1 MAGVEE
7 EGEGLQREAGLTAG
21 EGEQARDVWRG
32 GERNVGEDGEGA
44 EKIWGGS
51 KGVGSGVDVCG
62 ESGVGMCRRERVEGV
77 GGKHREKR
85 ELAQEECGESGVY
98 GEEGVCGEGTER
110 EGARGRNWDRE
121 GVRGEEIEEEVGGV
135 RGSETEEEVGGVRGS
150 ETEEEVGGIRGEDT
164 EEEVGGVRGEETEE
178 EVGGVRGEETEE
190 GESGRGEGRA
200 GRAWEEATG
209 DDRLCTTEMKQ
220 ENTHYC
226 YRFNR
231 CKYLVLL
238 LPL

>member
-1 MAGVEE
+1 M
-7 EGEGLQREAGLTAG
+7 
-21 EGEQARDVWRG
+21 
-32 GERNVGEDGEGA
+32 
-44 EKIWGGS
+44 
-51 KGVGSGVDVCG
+51 
-62 ESGVGMCRRERVEGV
+62 
-77 GGKHREKR
+77 H
-85 ELAQEECGESGVY
+85 
-98 GEEGVCGEGTER
+98 GEEGVCREGRER
-110 EGARGRNWDRE
+110 EEGVRGRDWDRE
-121 GVRGEEIEEEVGGV
+121 GVRGE
-135 RGSETEEEVGGVRGS
+135 ETEEEVGGVRGD
-150 ETEEEVGGIRGEDT
+150 ET
-164 EEEVGGVRGEETEE
+164 EEVGGVW
-178 EVGGVRGEETEE
+178 GGVRGEETEE